1 MYNILYILLITVI
14 LIYNLIQVKEKI
26 NSSKNINFFED
37 INIQIEFSIIIIL
50 VLLLFKNIEIVL
62 TTFQPVISKF
72 VEPVLSTLIETPIYA
87 INKAKDKLVERKRLG
102 NEKKKQVAEE
112 TARRAKEEEEARVE
126 AARKEEQAK
135 KKALDSINKIQKK
148 YSLILNSNNK
158 LKIILKHL
166 EQLNTLL
173 NTSSNSFY
181 SGPIDI
187 NKIPEFN
194 NSLELNDIQKEIN
207 NLIKII
213 EITNEKKLINKT
225 NIKQGYLNIKRQQTI
240 KNLRIRRIR
249 NFNIKRQQTIKNE
262 TEKFKKKILEKLV
275 QYNSYFNN
283 IVEYIKEEKNK
294 TEAEAAR
301 KEAEASQASQTGRE
315 NNNLNLQSITIN
327 NQVSTTEASGV
338 QSELANVPSLK
349 LEQEQT
355 SEAQK
360 QKIEKVHLTNTKMLQ
375 NESIKKEISNMELDI
390 LDKEEIENILKPLLN
405 KIYHETDVNKIN
417 EYSLDSKIEENQE
430 TIKNILI
437 NEAKAK
443 LKKTQELKIKSINT
457 QIDNMNLDK
466 SLIEQRDNI
475 LEPLLNKIKNE
486 TDVNKINKYSLD
498 FELEDM
504 ESKSK
509 YTIKQELSNRQF
521 RIEAEES
528 RKKRQQEEKEAAEKK
543 AKEKK
548 EEKEKKNEEKKAKQN
563 EVILKLKKLSSTL
576 QILNDDWI
584 KNWQNMSEDLRS
596 NNFLKDTFFD
606 KELLEIKNLE
616 DNLKL
621 NYTDEN
627 IQKAE
632 NYVNKKKDKKEL
644 VETLNKLLENELQ
657 KLTVIN
663 KNSKTKTRK
672 WNSNFNAMLKLD
684 INKIKKLLQLD
695 INKINLLLLKL
706 DMDKIEL
713 LLQLDIKNL
722 KQLLQLDINK
732 IKPLLNLDKNEI
744 QALLQELL
752 KEPTTLKRLE
762 SDLAIKIS
770 KIP

>member
-14 LIYNLIQVKEKI
+14 LIYNLIQVQEKI

-72 VEPVLSTLIETPIYA
+72 VEPVLSTLIKTPIYA
-87 INKAKDKLVERKRLG
+87 FNKAKDKLVERKRLG

-112 TARRAKEEEEARVE
+112 TARRAEEEEARVE
-126 AARKEEQAK
+126 AARKEEQAR
-135 KKALDSINKIQKK
+135 KKALDSINKIQKD

-194 NSLELNDIQKEIN
+194 NSLELNNIQKEIN
-207 NLIKII
+207 NLINII

-240 KNLRIRRIR
+240 KNLRIR

-355 SEAQK
+355 SE
-360 QKIEKVHLTNTKMLQ
+360 T
-375 NESIKKEISNMELDI
+375 
-390 LDKEEIENILKPLLN
+390 EN
-405 KIYHETDVNKIN
+405 
-417 EYSLDSKIEENQE
+417 
-430 TIKNILI
+430 
-437 NEAKAK
+437 
-443 LKKTQELKIKSINT
+443 
-457 QIDNMNLDK
+457 
-466 SLIEQRDNI
+466 
-475 LEPLLNKIKNE
+475 
-486 TDVNKINKYSLD
+486 
-498 FELEDM
+498 
-504 ESKSK
+504 
-509 YTIKQELSNRQF
+509 
-521 RIEAEES
+521 
-528 RKKRQQEEKEAAEKK
+528 RK
-543 AKEKK
+543 
-548 EEKEKKNEEKKAKQN
+548 
-563 EVILKLKKLSSTL
+563 
-576 QILNDDWI
+576 
-584 KNWQNMSEDLRS
+584 
-596 NNFLKDTFFD
+596 
-606 KELLEIKNLE
+606 
-616 DNLKL
+616 
-621 NYTDEN
+621 
-627 IQKAE
+627 
-632 NYVNKKKDKKEL
+632 
-644 VETLNKLLENELQ
+644 
-657 KLTVIN
+657 
-663 KNSKTKTRK
+663 
-672 WNSNFNAMLKLD
+672 
-684 INKIKKLLQLD
+684 
-695 INKINLLLLKL
+695 
-706 DMDKIEL
+706 
-713 LLQLDIKNL
+713 
-722 KQLLQLDINK
+722 
-732 IKPLLNLDKNEI
+732 
-744 QALLQELL
+744 
-752 KEPTTLKRLE
+752 
-762 SDLAIKIS
+762 
-770 KIP
+770 